1 MQDLKDRQ
9 IAELRVQRNNA
20 YDESAQFGARFTEAH
35 EALQEAMKTNAE
47 LRAELEAKTKV
58 LTDADAAA
66 DLAGV
71 PRPEVI
77 DIDAL

>member
-35 EALQEAMKTNAE
+35 EALEAEKVENQRIRNELAE
-47 LRAELEAKTKV
+47 ALGELSDLKQAKE
-58 LTDADAAA
+58 
-66 DLAGV
+66 
-71 PRPEVI
+71 PETI
-77 DIDAL
+77 A